1 MREYYAY
8 ALIAG
13 ISVTEAR
20 RLTPGWIRDMYKIRL
35 DYDIK
40 TSGLMGGGMITDKK
54 KRGKQRAGR

>member
-13 ISVTEAR
+13 ISISEAR

-40 TSGLMGGGMITDKK
+40 TNGLMGGGPKK
-54 KRGKQRAGR
+54 PAKGGKPRGRK